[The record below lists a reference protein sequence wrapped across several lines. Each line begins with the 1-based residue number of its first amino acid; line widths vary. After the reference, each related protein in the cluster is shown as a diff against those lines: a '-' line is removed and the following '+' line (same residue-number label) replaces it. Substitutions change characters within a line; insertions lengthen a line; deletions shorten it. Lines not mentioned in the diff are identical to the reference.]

1 MRYLIVLVLAIF
13 LGIGVWYVRF
23 FHAPRYISLE
33 SSSSTPIPSPA
44 PTGQFSIVA
53 ENLDTPWA
61 LAFLPGGD
69 MLITERP
76 GRVRIVTNGRLSSK
90 PVWTVPQIKE
100 FGEGGL
106 LGITADPKFSDNH
119 FVYLYYTYNAS
130 STTVYNRV
138 VKMTYENSVLSNE
151 QVLVN
156 AIPSSSNHNGG
167 QIKFGPEGYLYV
179 TTGDA
184 ESPSQAQDKNTLNG
198 KILRMTTD
206 GKPAP
211 GNPFNTL
218 IYSYGHRNPEGL
230 AWDTAGNLWETE
242 HGRSIPVSGL
252 DELNIINSG
261 QNYGWPIIQGNQTA
275 PGMQRPILNSGSTTW
290 APAGMVFL
298 NGSLFFGGLKGQ
310 AVYEAVLDGTKVKE
324 VTAHLQR
331 KFGRIRDV
339 EVGPDGFLYITT
351 SNNDSRGTPQAGD
364 DKILK
369 INPNYL
375 NSL

>member
-261 QNYGWPIIQGNQTA
+261 QNYGWPIIQGNQT
-275 PGMQRPILNSGSTTW
+275 W